1 MISYVFDSVTKEFIR
16 EINCQKSPREPGKFL
31 IPANAT
37 TVAPPEEQE
46 GKARVW
52 NGEEWGYR
60 DDNRGKTLYSVDDS
74 RQTSVMSNILGAD
87 VPEGWTLTPPPDSDN
102 KYTFVGGQWV
112 EQSVEE
118 LRAQLENQLWG
129 NYKAYQRTY
138 VDPEDLTLANT
149 CAAGGSAKG
158 AAVQQWVL
166 ALWAQYYTVKD
177 QLAAAET
184 LEALREVD
192 ISTGSLTPPPYT
204 IRELNEEAEAF
215 LAQEVTE

>member
-1 MISYVFDSVTKEFIR
+1 MNAYKYDKTGEFLH
-16 EINCQKSPREPGKFL
+16 EVQCQESPREPGKFL

-52 NGEEWGYR
+52 EGKKWAYIN
-60 DDNRGKTLYSVDDS
+60 DNRGKTMYSVDDS
-74 RQTSVMSNILGAD
+74 RQTSAMSNILGAD
-87 VPEGWTLTPPPDSDN
+87 VPDGWTLTPPPDAGN
-102 KYTFVGGQWV
+102 KYTFVDGQWV

-118 LRAQLENQLWG
+118 LREQLGDTLWS
-129 NYKAYQRTY
+129 NYKTYQRTY

-184 LEALREVD
+184 LEALRAVD
-192 ISTGSLTPPPYT
+192 ISTDALTQPPYA
-204 IRELNEEAEAF
+204 IRELNEEAAAF

>member
-1 MISYVFDSVTKEFIR
+1 MKAYKYSQTGEFLY
-16 EINCQKSPREPGKFL
+16 EIQCQESPREPGQFL
-31 IPANAT
+31 IPANVT

-52 NGEEWGYR
+52 EGSAWEYVT
-60 DDNRGKTLYSVDDS
+60 DNRGKTMYSVTDS
-74 RQTSVMSNILGAD
+74 RQTSVMSNVLGAN
-87 VPEGWTLTPPPDSDN
+87 VPEGWTLTPPPDAE
-102 KYTFVGGQWV
+102 KYTFVGGEWLP
-112 EQSVEE
+112 QSVEE
-118 LRAQLENQLWG
+118 LREQLGETLWS
-129 NYKAYQRTY
+129 NYKTYQRTY

-177 QLAAAET
+177 LLAAAET
-184 LEALREVD
+184 LEALRAVD
-192 ISTGSLTPPPYT
+192 ISTDALTPPPYT
-204 IRELNEEAEAF
+204 IRELNEEAASA

>member
-1 MISYVFDSVTKEFIR
+1 MNAYKYDSQTGEFVH
-16 EINCQKSPREPGKFL
+16 EVLCQESPREPGKFL

-37 TVAPPEEQE
+37 TVAPPEAQE

-52 NGEEWGYR
+52 NGSLWEYVT
-60 DDNRGKTLYSVDDS
+60 DNRGKTLYSVDDS
-74 RQTSVMSNILGAD
+74 RQTSTMSNSLGED
-87 VPEGWTLTPPPDSDN
+87 VPEGWTLTPPPDAGN
-102 KYTFVGGQWV
+102 KYTFSGGQWV
-112 EQSVEE
+112 EQSIEE
-118 LRAQLENQLWG
+118 LREQLGETLWS
-129 NYKAYQRTY
+129 NYKTYQRTY

-184 LEALREVD
+184 LEALRAVD
-192 ISTGSLTPPPYT
+192 ISTATLTPPPYT
-204 IRELNEEAEAF
+204 IRELNEEAAAF
-215 LAQEVTE
+215 LAHGE

>member
-1 MISYVFDSVTKEFIR
+1 MNAYKYDSQTGEFVH
-16 EINCQKSPREPGKFL
+16 EVQCQKSPREPGQFL

-37 TVAPPEEQE
+37 TVAPPEEQA

-52 NGEEWGYR
+52 NGSLWEYVT
-60 DDNRGKTLYSVDDS
+60 DNRGKTMYSVTDS
-74 RQTSVMSNILGAD
+74 RQTSTMSNVLGAN
-87 VPEGWTLTPPPDSDN
+87 VPEGWTLTPPPDAGN
-102 KYTFVGGQWV
+102 KYTFSGGQWV

-118 LRAQLENQLWG
+118 LRAQLGETLWS
-129 NYKAYQRTY
+129 NYKTYQRTY

-149 CAAGGSAKG
+149 CAAGGSEKG

-184 LEALREVD
+184 LEALRAVN
-192 ISTGSLTPPPYT
+192 ISTDNLTPPPYT
-204 IRELNEEAEAF
+204 IRELNEEAASA

>member
-1 MISYVFDSVTKEFIR
+1 MNAYKYSQTGEFLY
-16 EINCQKSPREPGKFL
+16 EIQCQESPREPGQFL

-37 TVAPPEEQE
+37 TVAPPEEQA

-52 NGEEWGYR
+52 NGSLWEYVT
-60 DDNRGKTLYSVDDS
+60 DNRGKTMYSVTNS
-74 RQTSVMSNILGAD
+74 RHTSTMSNILGAD
-87 VPEGWTLTPPPDSDN
+87 VPEGWTLTPPPDPEN
-102 KYTFVGGQWV
+102 KYTFSGGQWV

-129 NYKAYQRTY
+129 NYKTYQRTY

-166 ALWAQYYTVKD
+166 ELWARYYEVKD
-177 QLAAAET
+177 LLAAADT
-184 LEALREVD
+184 LEALRAVD
-192 ISTGSLTPPPYT
+192 VSTAELTPPPYT
-204 IRELNEEAEAF
+204 IRELNEEAASA

>member
-1 MISYVFDSVTKEFIR
+1 MNAYKYDSNTCEFLH
-16 EINCQKSPREPGKFL
+16 EVQCQESPREPGKFL

-37 TVAPPEEQE
+37 TVAPPEEQA

-52 NGEEWGYR
+52 EGSAWGYA

-74 RQTSVMSNILGAD
+74 RQTSVMSNVLGAN
-87 VPEGWTLTPPPDSDN
+87 VPDGWTLTPPPEPEN

-129 NYKAYQRTY
+129 NYKTYQRKF

-149 CAAGGSAKG
+149 CAAGGSEKG

-166 ALWAQYYTVKD
+166 ALWARYYEVKD
-177 QLAAAET
+177 LLAAAET
-184 LEALREVD
+184 LEALRAVD
-192 ISTGSLTPPPYT
+192 ISTAELTPPPYT
-204 IRELNEEAEAF
+204 IRELNEEAASA

>member
-1 MISYVFDSVTKEFIR
+1 MKTYKYSQTGEFLY
-16 EINCQKSPREPGKFL
+16 EIQCQESPREPGKFL

-37 TVAPPEEQE
+37 TVAPPEEQA

-60 DDNRGKTLYSVDDS
+60 DDNRWKTMYSVTDS
-74 RQTSVMSNILGAD
+74 RQTITMSNVLGAN

-102 KYTFVGGQWV
+102 KYTFVGGEWLP
-112 EQSVEE
+112 QSVEE
-118 LRAQLENQLWG
+118 LRAQLENQLWV
-129 NYKAYQRTY
+129 NYKAYQREY

-149 CAAGGSAKG
+149 CAAGGSEKG

-184 LEALREVD
+184 LDALAAID
-192 ISTGSLTPPPYT
+192 LTAESCGKPPYT
-204 IRELNEEAEAF
+204 IRELNEEAATF
-215 LAQEVTE
+215 LANSGEL

>member
-1 MISYVFDSVTKEFIR
+1 MNAYKYDSQTGEFLH
-16 EINCQKSPREPGKFL
+16 EVLCQESPREPGKFL

-37 TVAPPEEQE
+37 TVAPPKEQA
-46 GKARVW
+46 GKAHVW

-60 DDNRGKTLYSVDDS
+60 DDNRGKTMYSVTDS
-74 RQTSVMSNILGAD
+74 RQTSTMSNVLGAN
-87 VPEGWTLTPPPDSDN
+87 VPDGWTLTPPPDAGN
-102 KYTFVGGQWV
+102 KYTFSGGQWV

-118 LRAQLENQLWG
+118 LREQLGETLWS
-129 NYKAYQRTY
+129 NYKTYQRTY

-166 ALWAQYYTVKD
+166 ALWARYYEVKD
-177 QLAAAET
+177 LLAAAET
-184 LEALREVD
+184 LEALRAVD
-192 ISTGSLTPPPYT
+192 ISTATLTPPPYT
-204 IRELNEEAEAF
+204 IRELNEEAAAF

>member
-1 MISYVFDSVTKEFIR
+1 MISYGFDSVTKEFTR
-16 EINCQKSPREPGKFL
+16 EINCQKSPREPGQFL

-37 TVAPPEEQE
+37 TVAPPEEQA

-52 NGEEWGYR
+52 EGSAWGYVI
-60 DDNRGKTLYSVDDS
+60 DNRGKTMYSVDDS
-74 RQTSVMSNILGAD
+74 RQTSTMSNSLGED

-118 LRAQLENQLWG
+118 LRAQLEDTLWS
-129 NYKAYQRTY
+129 NYKTYQRKF

-149 CAAGGSAKG
+149 CAAGGSEKG

-177 QLAAAET
+177 LLAAAET
-184 LEALREVD
+184 LEALRAVD
-192 ISTGSLTPPPYT
+192 ISTAELTPPPYT

-215 LAQEVTE
+215 LAQSE

>member
-1 MISYVFDSVTKEFIR
+1 MKTYKYSQTGEFIY
-16 EINCQKSPREPGKFL
+16 EIQCQESPREPGKFL

-37 TVAPPEEQE
+37 TVAPPEEQA

-52 NGEEWGYR
+52 NGEEWKYR
-60 DDNRGKTLYSVDDS
+60 DDNRGKTMYSVTDS
-74 RQTSVMSNILGAD
+74 RQTGTMSNVLGAN
-87 VPEGWTLTPPPDSDN
+87 VPDGWTLTPPPDSDN

-112 EQSVEE
+112 KQSVEE

-129 NYKAYQRTY
+129 NYKAYQRKF

-192 ISTGSLTPPPYT
+192 ISTAELTPPKYT
-204 IRELNEEAEAF
+204 IRELNEEAAAT
-215 LAQEVTE
+215 LAHGE

>member
-1 MISYVFDSVTKEFIR
+1 MNAYKYDSNTCEFLH
-16 EINCQKSPREPGKFL
+16 EVLCQESPREPGKFL

-37 TVAPPEEQE
+37 TVSPPEEQA

-52 NGEEWGYR
+52 NGSLWEYVT
-60 DDNRGKTLYSVDDS
+60 DNRGKTMYSVTNS
-74 RQTSVMSNILGAD
+74 RQTSTMSNILGAD
-87 VPEGWTLTPPPDSDN
+87 VPEGWTLTPPPDAEN
-102 KYTFVGGQWV
+102 KYTFVGEWLP
-112 EQSVEE
+112 QSVEE

-129 NYKAYQRTY
+129 NYKTYQRTY

-166 ALWAQYYTVKD
+166 ELWARYYEVKD

-184 LEALREVD
+184 LEALRAVD
-192 ISTGSLTPPPYT
+192 VSTAELTPPPYT
-204 IRELNEEAEAF
+204 IRELNEEAAAF
-215 LAQEVTE
+215 LEQGVTE

>member
-1 MISYVFDSVTKEFIR
+1 MNAYKYDSNTCEFLH
-16 EINCQKSPREPGKFL
+16 EVQCQESPREPGKFL

-37 TVAPPEEQE
+37 TVAPPEEQA

-52 NGEEWGYR
+52 NGKEWGYR
-60 DDNRGKTLYSVDDS
+60 DDNRGKTMYSVTDS
-74 RQTSVMSNILGAD
+74 RQTSTMSNVLGAN
-87 VPEGWTLTPPPDSDN
+87 VPEGWTLTPPPDAE
-102 KYTFVGGQWV
+102 KYTFVGGEWLP
-112 EQSVEE
+112 QSVEE
-118 LRAQLENQLWG
+118 LREQLGETLWS
-129 NYKAYQRTY
+129 NYKTYQRTY

-184 LEALREVD
+184 LEALRAVD
-192 ISTGSLTPPPYT
+192 ISTATLTPPPYT
-204 IRELNEEAEAF
+204 IRELNEEAAAF

>member
-1 MISYVFDSVTKEFIR
+1 MNAYKYSQTGELLY
-16 EINCQKSPREPGKFL
+16 EIQCQESPREPGKFL

-37 TVAPPEEQE
+37 TVAPPAEQA

-60 DDNRGKTLYSVDDS
+60 DDNRGKTMYSVTDS
-74 RQTSVMSNILGAD
+74 RQTGTMSNVLGAN
-87 VPEGWTLTPPPDSDN
+87 VPDGWTLTPPPDSDN

-112 EQSVEE
+112 KQSVEE

-129 NYKAYQRTY
+129 NYKAYQRKF

-177 QLAAAET
+177 QLAAADT
-184 LEALREVD
+184 LEALRAVD
-192 ISTGSLTPPPYT
+192 ISTDALTPPPYT
-204 IRELNEEAEAF
+204 IRELNEEAAAT
-215 LAQEVTE
+215 LAHGE

>member
-1 MISYVFDSVTKEFIR
+1 MNAYKYDSQTGEFLH
-16 EINCQKSPREPGKFL
+16 EILCQESPREPGKFL

-37 TVAPPEEQE
+37 TVAPPEEQA

-52 NGEEWGYR
+52 NGSLWEYVT
-60 DDNRGKTLYSVDDS
+60 DHRGKTMYSVINS
-74 RQTSVMSNILGAD
+74 RQTSTMSNILGAD

-129 NYKAYQRTY
+129 NYKAYQRNY

-149 CAAGGSAKG
+149 CAAGGSEKG
-158 AAVQQWVL
+158 AAVQRWVL
-166 ALWAQYYTVKD
+166 ALWAKYYEVKD
-177 QLAAAET
+177 LLAAAET
-184 LEALREVD
+184 LESLRTVD
-192 ISTGSLTPPPYT
+192 ISTDALTPPAYT

-215 LAQEVTE
+215 LAQSE

>member
-1 MISYVFDSVTKEFIR
+1 MKTYKYSQTGEFLY
-16 EINCQKSPREPGKFL
+16 EIHCQESPREPGKFL

-37 TVAPPEEQE
+37 TVAPPEEQA

-52 NGEEWGYR
+52 NGEEWEYR
-60 DDNRGKTLYSVDDS
+60 DDNRGKKMYSVIDS
-74 RQTSVMSNILGAD
+74 RQTSVMSNVLGAN
-87 VPEGWTLTPPPDSDN
+87 VPDGWTLTPPPDSNN

-112 EQSVEE
+112 KQSVEE

-129 NYKAYQRTY
+129 NYKAYQRKF

-184 LEALREVD
+184 LEALLEVD
-192 ISTGSLTPPPYT
+192 ISTAELTPPPYT
-204 IRELNEEAEAF
+204 IRELNEEAAAT
-215 LAQEVTE
+215 LAHGE

>member
-1 MISYVFDSVTKEFIR
+1 MNAYKYDSQTGEFLH
-16 EINCQKSPREPGKFL
+16 EVLCQESPREPGKFL

-37 TVAPPEEQE
+37 TVAPPEEQA

-52 NGEEWGYR
+52 EGSAWGYVT
-60 DDNRGKTLYSVDDS
+60 DNRGKTMYSVTNS
-74 RQTSVMSNILGAD
+74 RQTSTMSNILGAD
-87 VPEGWTLTPPPDSDN
+87 VPEGWTLTPPPDSEN
-102 KYTFVGGQWV
+102 KYTFSGGQWV

-118 LRAQLENQLWG
+118 LRAQLEDTLWS
-129 NYKAYQRTY
+129 NYKTYQRTY

-149 CAAGGSAKG
+149 CAAGGSEKG

-177 QLAAAET
+177 LLAAAET
-184 LEALREVD
+184 LEALRAVD

-204 IRELNEEAEAF
+204 IRELNEEAAAF
-215 LAQEVTE
+215 LVQGE

>member
-1 MISYVFDSVTKEFIR
+1 MNAYKYDSQTGEFLH
-16 EINCQKSPREPGKFL
+16 EVLCQESPREPGKFL

-37 TVAPPEEQE
+37 TVAPQEEQA

-52 NGEEWGYR
+52 EGSAWGYA
-60 DDNRGKTLYSVDDS
+60 DDNRGKTMYSVTDS
-74 RQTSVMSNILGAD
+74 RQTSTMSNVLGAD
-87 VPEGWTLTPPPDSDN
+87 VPEGWTLTPPPDAGN
-102 KYTFVGGQWV
+102 KYTFSGGQWV

-118 LRAQLENQLWG
+118 LREQLGETLWS
-129 NYKAYQRTY
+129 NYKTYQRKF
-138 VDPEDLTLANT
+138 VDQEDLTLANT

-177 QLAAAET
+177 LLAAAET
-184 LEALREVD
+184 LEALRAVD

-204 IRELNEEAEAF
+204 IRELNEEAAAF
-215 LAQEVTE
+215 LAQGE

>member
-1 MISYVFDSVTKEFIR
+1 MNAYKYDSQTGEFLH
-16 EINCQKSPREPGKFL
+16 EVQCQESPREPGKFL

-46 GKARVW
+46 GKAIVW
-52 NGEEWGYR
+52 DGSAWEYVT
-60 DDNRGKTLYSVDDS
+60 DNRGKTMYSVDDS
-74 RQTSVMSNILGAD
+74 RQTSTMSNVLGED
-87 VPEGWTLTPPPDSDN
+87 VPEGWTLTPPPDSGN
-102 KYTFVGGQWV
+102 KYTFVGDEWLP
-112 EQSVEE
+112 QSVEE
-118 LRAQLENQLWG
+118 LLAQLEDTLWS
-129 NYKAYQRTY
+129 NYKTYQRTY

-184 LEALREVD
+184 LEALRAVN
-192 ISTGSLTPPPYT
+192 ISTDNLTPPPYA
-204 IRELNEEAEAF
+204 IRELNEEAAAF
-215 LAQEVTE
+215 LAQGE

>member
-1 MISYVFDSVTKEFIR
+1 MNAYKYDSNTCEFLH
-16 EINCQKSPREPGKFL
+16 EVLCQESPREPGKFL

-37 TVAPPEEQE
+37 TVAPPEEQA

-52 NGEEWGYR
+52 NGSLWEYVT
-60 DDNRGKTLYSVDDS
+60 DNRGKTMYSVDDS
-74 RQTSVMSNILGAD
+74 RQTSTMSNSLGKD

-118 LRAQLENQLWG
+118 LRAQLEDTLWS
-129 NYKAYQRTY
+129 NYKTYQRTY

-184 LEALREVD
+184 LEALRAVD
-192 ISTGSLTPPPYT
+192 ISTDNLTQPQYT
-204 IRELNEEAEAF
+204 IRELNEEAASA

>member
-1 MISYVFDSVTKEFIR
+1 MKTYKYSQTGEFLY
-16 EINCQKSPREPGKFL
+16 EIQCQESPREPGKFL

-37 TVAPPEEQE
+37 TVAPPEEQA

-60 DDNRGKTLYSVDDS
+60 DDNRGKTMYSVTDS
-74 RQTSVMSNILGAD
+74 SQTGTMSNVLGAN
-87 VPEGWTLTPPPDSDN
+87 VPDGWTLTPPPDSDN

-112 EQSVEE
+112 KQSVEE

-129 NYKAYQRTY
+129 NYKAYQRKF

-166 ALWAQYYTVKD
+166 ALWAQYYRVKD

-184 LEALREVD
+184 LEALRAVD
-192 ISTGSLTPPPYT
+192 ISTATLTPPPYT
-204 IRELNEEAEAF
+204 IRELNEEAAAT
-215 LAQEVTE
+215 LAHGE

>member
-1 MISYVFDSVTKEFIR
+1 MNAYKYDSNTCEFLH
-16 EINCQKSPREPGKFL
+16 EVQCQESPREPGKFL

-37 TVAPPEEQE
+37 TVVPPVPPA

-60 DDNRGKTLYSVDDS
+60 DDNRGKTMYSVTDS
-74 RQTSVMSNILGAD
+74 RQTSTMSNVLGAN
-87 VPEGWTLTPPPDSDN
+87 VPEGWTLTPPPDAE
-102 KYTFVGGQWV
+102 KYTFVGGEWLP
-112 EQSVEE
+112 QSVEE
-118 LRAQLENQLWG
+118 LREQLGETLWS
-129 NYKAYQRTY
+129 NYKTYQRTY

-204 IRELNEEAEAF
+204 IRELNEEAAAT
-215 LAQEVTE
+215 LAQGE

>member
-1 MISYVFDSVTKEFIR
+1 MNAYKYDSQTREFLH
-16 EINCQKSPREPGKFL
+16 EVLCQESPREPGKFL

-52 NGEEWGYR
+52 NGSLWEYVT
-60 DDNRGKTLYSVDDS
+60 DNRGKTMYSVTNS
-74 RQTSVMSNILGAD
+74 RQTSTMSNILGAD

-102 KYTFVGGQWV
+102 KYTFVGNEWLP
-112 EQSVEE
+112 QSVEE

-129 NYKAYQRTY
+129 NYKAYQREY

-166 ALWAQYYTVKD
+166 ELWARYYEVKD
-177 QLAAAET
+177 LLAVADT
-184 LEALREVD
+184 LEALRAVD
-192 ISTGSLTPPPYT
+192 VSTAELTPPPYT
-204 IRELNEEAEAF
+204 IRELNEEAAAF
-215 LAQEVTE
+215 LAQGE